1 MMKDLLQTSDLS
13 IDDMHLLL
21 DLASEL
27 KANPLKH
34 HGLLTG
40 STVVLYFAKPSTRTR
55 LSFETAV
62 ARLGGFPSTVSSEDL
77 QIGRGETL
85 EDTAMVVSR
94 YASAFVIRTYA
105 DDDVKLVAERAT
117 IPVINAL
124 TDGHHPMQSLA
135 DILTLKEK
143 WGTFEG
149 KKLAYVGA
157 FNNVLNSLIEVAA
170 LAGVSITAAT
180 PQAYGPDPL
189 VVAKAKAI
197 AKQTGAT
204 IELTTDPYQAVWE
217 ADAVY
222 TDTWFSMGDN
232 EETRAKL
239 FAELTPYRVTQGLM
253 SDLPNRDAIF
263 MHCLPAHRGE
273 EVTAEVIDGP
283 QSVVF
288 DQAENRLHTA
298 HAVLYA
304 LVKGMLTG
312 NSAQP
317 ALAVE
322 DIVLA
327 ESVAAD

>member
-1 MMKDLLQTSDLS
+1 MKDLLRTSDLS

-55 LSFETAV
+55 FSFETAV
-62 ARLGGFPSTVSSEDL
+62 ARLGGIPSTVDSNDL

-94 YASAFVIRTYA
+94 YASAFVIRTFA

-135 DILTLKEK
+135 DILTLKQK

-157 FNNVLNSLIEVAA
+157 FNNVLNSLLEISAM
-170 LAGVSITAAT
+170 AGLSITAAT
-180 PQAYGPDPL
+180 PDGYGPDPL
-189 VVAKAKAI
+189 VAAKAKAI
-197 AKQTGAT
+197 AKLTGAT

-222 TDTWFSMGDN
+222 TDTWFSMGDS
-232 EETRAKL
+232 EETRAK
-239 FAELTPYRVTQGLM
+239 AYADLTPYRVTQGLM
-253 SDLPNRDAIF
+253 SDLPKHDAVF

-283 QSVVF
+283 QSIVF

-304 LVKGMLTG
+304 LVKGQLKG
-312 NSAQP
+312 SLAHP
-317 ALAVE
+317 ALATE
-322 DIVLA
+322 DVVLA
-327 ESVAAD
+327 ERVAAD